1 MIKFLDLK
9 NINLKYEKEFHDL
22 LQTFLESG
30 WYINGSMVEEF
41 EDKYAKYCGAKHCI
55 GVSNGLDALKLILR
69 AYDIGPG
76 DEVIVPSNTYI
87 ATILAITEVGATPV
101 LVEPDL
107 NTFNISLD
115 SIKKVISNK
124 TKGVMVVHLYGRV
137 VSQIRE
143 IKDFCTENNLKLF
156 EDAAQAHGAEIGE
169 IKVGNFGDAAAFS
182 FYPGKNLG
190 ALGDAGAITT
200 NDTRI
205 NEKLKALRNYGSLK
219 KYENIYKGYNHRLDE
234 FQAGILTLKLGNLEE
249 ENKRRIELANRYIS
263 GITNE
268 RVKLP
273 LKSLEKENVWHVF
286 PILVEGRESFIEY
299 LKQYEIETL
308 IHYPIPPHKQKAYSE
323 LNYKHFPITEEIHKN
338 ILSLPI
344 SPVHS
349 TEEIDTVIEVINKYK
364 G

>member
-9 NINLKYEKEFHDL
+9 KINLKYEKEFHNL

-30 WYINGSMVEEF
+30 WYINGNMVGEF
-41 EDKYAKYCGAKHCI
+41 EEKFAKYCGVKYCI

-87 ATILAITEVGATPV
+87 ATILAITEVGAKPV
-101 LVEPDL
+101 LAEPDL
-107 NTFNISLD
+107 NTFNITLE
-115 SIKKVISNK
+115 SIKKVITSN
-124 TKGVMVVHLYGRV
+124 TKGVMIVHLYGRV
-137 VSQIRE
+137 VPEIRE
-143 IKDFCTENNLKLF
+143 IKDFCTKNNLKLF
-156 EDAAQAHGAEIGE
+156 EDAAQAHGAEIE
-169 IKVGNFGDAAAFS
+169 AIKVGNLGDAAAFS

-200 NDTRI
+200 NDTEI
-205 NEKLKALRNYGSLK
+205 NEKLKALRNYGSFK

-234 FQAGILTLKLGNLEE
+234 FQAGILTIKLEKLEE
-249 ENKRRIELANRYIS
+249 DNARRIELANRYLS
-263 GITNE
+263 GISNE

-273 LKSLEKENVWHVF
+273 LESLGKENVWHVF
-286 PILVEGRESFIEY
+286 PILIKERGNFIEY
-299 LKQYEIETL
+299 LRLHEIETL
-308 IHYPIPPHKQKAYSE
+308 IHYPIPPHKQKAYRE
-323 LNYKHFPITEEIHKN
+323 LNFKHFPITEEIHKK

-349 TEEIDTVIEVINKYK
+349 TKEIDTVIEVINKYK